1 MTHQT
6 PMPSDKNSGDASLA
20 ETSSVTPQRPSAN
33 AQSGSSTDSSA
44 GGARVG
50 SASAG
55 SGADAD
61 TTQVMPVQKGA
72 EQSSGAASQGA
83 GKKSAQGAAKNSAQK
98 PAQKPATVGSG
109 KNPRSGQQAQ
119 KPRQAATGAAAQGQA
134 SSGALVDVDRAITHV
149 DPISALKMGLVFNLV
164 LFAVWFVAMALIYI
178 VLGSAGVW
186 DRLNSLVADL
196 TGSDGMTA
204 GLYFGAVVAL
214 GLVEVVIF
222 TLLAPVVA
230 LIYNSAAALFGG
242 VRVTL
247 DR

>member
-6 PMPSDKNSGDASLA
+6 PMPSDKNSGDASPA

-44 GGARVG
+44 GGARGG

-83 GKKSAQGAAKNSAQK
+83 GQKSAQGAAKNS
-98 PAQKPATVGSG
+98 AQKPATVGSG

-119 KPRQAATGAAAQGQA
+119 KPRQVATGAAAQGQA
-134 SSGALVDVDRAITHV
+134 SSGALADVDRAITHI
-149 DPISALKMGLVFNLV
+149 DPISALKMGLVFNLA

>member
-6 PMPSDKNSGDASLA
+6 PMPSDKNSGDASPA

-33 AQSGSSTDSSA
+33 AQSGSSTESSA
-44 GGARVG
+44 GGARVSSAG

-55 SGADAD
+55 SGEDAD
-61 TTQVMPVQKGA
+61 TTQVMPVQKT
-72 EQSSGAASQGA
+72 
-83 GKKSAQGAAKNSAQK
+83 AQGAAKNSAQK
-98 PAQKPATVGSG
+98 AAQNPAPKQAQKPATVGSG

-134 SSGALVDVDRAITHV
+134 SSGALVDVDRAITHI
-149 DPISALKMGLVFNLV
+149 DPISALKMGLVFNLA

-222 TLLAPVVA
+222 TLLAPIVA

>member
-6 PMPSDKNSGDASLA
+6 PMPSDKNSGDASPA

-44 GGARVG
+44 GGARGG

-61 TTQVMPVQKGA
+61 ASQVMPVQKGA

-83 GKKSAQGAAKNSAQK
+83 GQKSAQK

-134 SSGALVDVDRAITHV
+134 SSGALVDVDRAITHI
-149 DPISALKMGLVFNLV
+149 DPISALKMGLVFNLA

-222 TLLAPVVA
+222 TMLVPVVA

>member
-6 PMPSDKNSGDASLA
+6 PMPSDKNSGDASPA

-44 GGARVG
+44 GGARGG

-83 GKKSAQGAAKNSAQK
+83 GQKSAQGAAKNS
-98 PAQKPATVGSG
+98 AQKPATVGSG

-134 SSGALVDVDRAITHV
+134 SSGALVDVDRAITHI
-149 DPISALKMGLVFNLV
+149 DPISALKMGLVFNLA

-214 GLVEVVIF
+214 GLVEVVVF

>member
-6 PMPSDKNSGDASLA
+6 PMPSDKNSGDASPA
-20 ETSSVTPQRPSAN
+20 ETSSVTPQRPSAK

-83 GKKSAQGAAKNSAQK
+83 GQKS
-98 PAQKPATVGSG
+98 AQKPATVGSG

-134 SSGALVDVDRAITHV
+134 SSGALVDVDRAITHI
-149 DPISALKMGLVFNLV
+149 DPISALKMGLVFNLA